1 MFNHLSLGIGGGTDG
16 LGLQLAAP
24 LGSHVDLIAGYGLGL
39 GLIQVQAGQISV
51 PEKPA
56 IKDSPNRSVPLKL
69 GFGMNEGRLLFNI
82 YPGKSGFHFTVGAY
96 MGSSHVLNAK
106 LTGLPDVYNTAG
118 KPVGDYVVKANNGQL
133 DLALCANGIG
143 AHAFA
148 VKPYVGIGYGRAIP
162 NKAVSFSVDL
172 GAQYQGK
179 PTVWAKGVGLTD
191 RVQEVQIT
199 EKEFSDIGKLQEEV
213 GKYASFW
220 PTLTFHL
227 YIKLF

>member
-1 MFNHLSLGIGGGTDG
+1 
-16 LGLQLAAP
+16 
-24 LGSHVDLIAGYGLGL
+24 
-39 GLIQVQAGQISV
+39 
-51 PEKPA
+51 
-56 IKDSPNRSVPLKL
+56 
-69 GFGMNEGRLLFNI
+69 
-82 YPGKSGFHFTVGAY
+82 
-96 MGSSHVLNAK
+96 MGSSHVLKAK
-106 LTGLPDVYNTAG
+106 LAGMPSVYNT
-118 KPVGDYVVKANNGQL
+118 VGIDVDGYLVKANNGQL
-133 DLALCANGIG
+133 DLSLCANGIG

-179 PTVWAKGVGLTD
+179 PTVWAKGEGLTG
-191 RVQEVQIT
+191 RTEEVQIT
-199 EKEFSDIGKLQEEV
+199 EKQLSDIGKLQEEV